1 MTRAAEIDGFFP
13 AGSMIRRLHGERLIA
28 FSGVRALLMQAC
40 DPLAVVGFDRHS
52 EIFTDP
58 RRRLLRTDRYMSR
71 MYFGDEDLARQ
82 TGAAIQAM
90 HGRVSGEVEEDYGPI
105 PAGTPYEASDPEL
118 MLWTLTTLA
127 DSALVYYERL
137 CGSLTPEERQEYWSD
152 YRRIG
157 LLLGMPGSSIPDTEP
172 EMRAYVHG
180 RLTDG
185 SLYISDDVR
194 QRAKDIIFL
203 PPFNGLTRI
212 ALTPL
217 TQAVKLSSVGFL
229 PKPIR
234 RLLGLSW
241 DPAREAMLATAAL
254 EIRLARP
261 FWLDAVRQHPAAR
274 APAGVPFG
282 ARTANA

>member
-1 MTRAAEIDGFFP
+1 MTRAHEADGFFS
-13 AGSMIRRLHGERLIA
+13 ADSMIRRLHGERLIA

-71 MYFGDEDLARQ
+71 MYFGDEALARR
-82 TGAAIQAM
+82 TGDSIRAM
-90 HGRVSGEVEEDYGPI
+90 HSRVSGRVEEDYGPI
-105 PAGTPYEASDPEL
+105 PAGTPYEASDPDL
-118 MLWTLTTLA
+118 MLWTLATLA

-137 CGSLTPEERQEYWSD
+137 CGSLSDEERAAYWSD
-152 YRRIG
+152 YRQIG
-157 LLLGMPGSSIPDTEP
+157 LLLGMPEDSMPETEP
-172 EMRAYVHG
+172 EMRAYVEG

-185 SLYISDDVR
+185 SLYVSEDIG

-229 PKPIR
+229 PKEIR

-241 DPAREAMLATAAL
+241 DPLREAMLTASAL

-282 ARTANA
+282 ARVPSA